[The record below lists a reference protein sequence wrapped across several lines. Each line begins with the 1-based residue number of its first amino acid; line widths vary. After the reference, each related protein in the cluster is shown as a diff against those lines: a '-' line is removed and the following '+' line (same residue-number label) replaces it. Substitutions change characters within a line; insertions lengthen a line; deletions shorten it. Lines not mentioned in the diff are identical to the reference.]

1 MIDSETG
8 EVITPFIRT
17 PYNYDTNQVSDAT
30 GTDTGTDSKTQQQ
43 FKDEVDI
50 NTIVERFGVTGEM
63 PPPINFPQTQEF
75 EETFDFQTS
84 MNVIR
89 QAQESFMTL
98 PAKARAR
105 FDNNPQKF
113 MEFMNEEDNAAEAV
127 KLGLAIKREQPE
139 EPTNVNAPEP
149 VKKEKE

>member
-1 MIDSETG
+1 MIDLETG

-17 PYNYDTNQVSDAT
+17 PFNYDTNKVSNAT
-30 GTDTGTDSKTQQQ
+30 GTDTGPESKTQQQ

-63 PPPINFPQTQEF
+63 PPPINFPEVQEF

-139 EPTNVNAPEP
+139 EPEP
-149 VKKEKE
+149 VKKEEPKE

>member
-1 MIDSETG
+1 MNTDKETG
-8 EVITPFIRT
+8 EIITPFIRT

-63 PPPINFPQTQEF
+63 PPPINFPDVQEF

-127 KLGLAIKREQPE
+127 KLGLAIKREKPE
-139 EPTNVNAPEP
+139 EPKPE
-149 VKKEKE
+149 KKEEPKE